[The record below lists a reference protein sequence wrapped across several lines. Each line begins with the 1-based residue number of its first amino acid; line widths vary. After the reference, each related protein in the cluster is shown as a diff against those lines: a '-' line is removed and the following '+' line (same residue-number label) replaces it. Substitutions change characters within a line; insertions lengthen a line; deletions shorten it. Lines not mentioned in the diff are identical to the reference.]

1 MATNSNFGCAEL
13 DASAQHRVHDNAYL
27 LVSAY
32 YVSCVST
39 GNCCAAAQVTETI
52 AGYYKRIDP
61 PDAAVLVKHLQP
73 DEQQQGQEREVV
85 V

>member
-1 MATNSNFGCAEL
+1 MATNSNISCAEL
-13 DASAQHRVHDNAYL
+13 NARARHESHDYACL

-61 PDAAVLVKHLQP
+61 PDAAVLVKQLQP
-73 DEQQQGQEREVV
+73 DQQQQGQEQEVV